1 MHKPLDDRPRS
12 ERQHPSLYAVP
23 DNASEIEIHIN
34 RKSGD
39 VYATGPGLYRDLGRI
54 AQQDGGWL
62 SWDNRGTQVL
72 LRPGRTDQ
80 DAARSLVL
88 KGELGRVENYVYD

>member
-1 MHKPLDDRPRS
+1 MNRCSSEPVSELLRS
-12 ERQHPSLYAVP
+12 VMW
-23 DNASEIEIHIN
+23 N
-34 RKSGD
+34 
-39 VYATGPGLYRDLGRI
+39 
-54 AQQDGGWL
+54 
-62 SWDNRGTQVL
+62 NRGTQVL